1 MTYMDI
7 EHQAI
12 QYIIEDIAAQ
22 VQREKNRV
30 TNLNAF

>member
-1 MTYMDI
+1 MEYNDI

-22 VQREKNRV
+22 VQREKNRI
-30 TNLNAF
+30 TNPTN